1 MILERLSLNCKLLA
15 LILLTIFL
23 AACDPNAQSNA
34 VLVGGATITPTP
46 ILLSESVEPIT
57 RENIARAESLGELV
71 RVDPLTTV
79 FAYDV
84 SPDGTRLAGL
94 NNELLLSWDLVN
106 GTLVFSTAR
115 LNATRVFYSPDK
127 IEIYTVADDGTVN
140 VTNDRGAFQTSFMG
154 NAAYNFNALA
164 YYKDEGWLAVGGR
177 DGTVKVWDTAGRVS
191 MATIQAQTL
200 SVNSVAFSPDGT
212 LLASG
217 GDEGT
222 VGIWE
227 WETRTLVHRIEVG
240 TPPSRLAFSPDGTQ
254 LAVATLND
262 IRLYNVGDAAQT
274 AVLFTGERGSS
285 EVMMYAPNGDFLVNG
300 GGIPNMQVWNPRTG
314 ELVALIP
321 DFGNS
326 RLSVDFSPDSTMLL
340 TSMNN
345 GETAL
350 WDMTQITDETIN
362 RGTLSVGVTTILF
375 AEWTDDSRLMV
386 FVDALGPIY
395 VWGISPRGA
404 TPTQTP
410 AS

>member
-1 MILERLSLNCKLLA
+1 
-15 LILLTIFL
+15 
-23 AACDPNAQSNA
+23 
-34 VLVGGATITPTP
+34 
-46 ILLSESVEPIT
+46 
-57 RENIARAESLGELV
+57 
-71 RVDPLTTV
+71 
-79 FAYDV
+79 
-84 SPDGTRLAGL
+84 
-94 NNELLLSWDLVN
+94 
-106 GTLVFSTAR
+106 
-115 LNATRVFYSPDK
+115 
-127 IEIYTVADDGTVN
+127 
-140 VTNDRGAFQTSFMG
+140 
-154 NAAYNFNALA
+154 
-164 YYKDEGWLAVGGR
+164 
-177 DGTVKVWDTAGRVS
+177 
-191 MATIQAQTL
+191 
-200 SVNSVAFSPDGT
+200 
-212 LLASG
+212 
-217 GDEGT
+217 
-222 VGIWE
+222 
-227 WETRTLVHRIEVG
+227 
-240 TPPSRLAFSPDGTQ
+240 
-254 LAVATLND
+254 
-262 IRLYNVGDAAQT
+262 
-274 AVLFTGERGSS
+274 VLFTGERGSS

>member
-1 MILERLSLNCKLLA
+1 
-15 LILLTIFL
+15 
-23 AACDPNAQSNA
+23 
-34 VLVGGATITPTP
+34 VGGATITPTP
-46 ILLSESVEPIT
+46 ILLSESVEPIS

-79 FAYDV
+79 FAYDI

-154 NAAYNFNALA
+154 NVAYNFNVLA
-164 YYKDEGWLAVGGR
+164 YYKDDGWLAIGGK

-200 SVNSVAFSPDGT
+200 YVNSVAFSPDGT
-212 LLASG
+212 LLATG

-227 WETRTLVHRIEVG
+227 WETRTLVHRIDVG
-240 TPPSRLAFSPDGTQ
+240 TQPTRLAFSPDGTQ
-254 LAVATLND
+254 LAIATLND
-262 IRLYNVGDAAQT
+262 IRLHNVGDAAQT

-285 EVMMYAPNGDFLVNG
+285 EVMMYAPNSEFLVNG

-314 ELVALIP
+314 ELIALIP

-326 RLSVDFSPDSTMLL
+326 RLSADFSPDSTMLL

-410 AS
+410 IP